1 MQQGLTENLVT
12 LGIDAVI
19 VYMSYNFSKLLEVF
33 YGRVQ
38 ECSNF
43 TNEVIDG

>member
-12 LGIDAVI
+12 SGIDTVI
-19 VYMSYNFSKLLEVF
+19 VYMSYNLSTLLEVF
-33 YGRVQ
+33 YGRLQ

-43 TNEVIDG
+43 TNEAIDG